1 MIAISVTI
9 ISFIARATVSM
20 FLLLSF
26 SPKDL
31 MLDFPAFILGF
42 KSPLLTLV
50 PEPLSD
56 APHMVVS

>member
-1 MIAISVTI
+1 MAIFVTI

-31 MLDFPAFILGF
+31 MLDFPAFSLGCKF
-42 KSPLLTLV
+42 PLLTLV